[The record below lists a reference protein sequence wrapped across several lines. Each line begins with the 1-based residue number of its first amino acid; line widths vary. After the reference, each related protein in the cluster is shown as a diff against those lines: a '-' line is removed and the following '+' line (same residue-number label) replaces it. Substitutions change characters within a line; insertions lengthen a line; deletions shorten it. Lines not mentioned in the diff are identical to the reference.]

1 MRVRLIVCALA
12 GCATLALCL
21 AAAETAAAS
30 GWSIQ
35 QAPDPDGARYSV
47 LSGVS
52 CTSPAACIA
61 VGYFTDRA
69 GAGVTLAERWNGTRW
84 AIQRTPNPAGA
95 TSSLLFGVS
104 CASRTACTAVGSVT
118 NRAGTTVPL
127 AERWNGTRW
136 AIQRTRRPPRVHA
149 GALDYLG
156 GVSCPSLTTCVAVGH
171 SGNSLGT
178 AGTTLVERWDRNGW
192 AIQPTPVPAGTRVSF
207 LSGVSC
213 TSPASCTAAGFLIDR
228 AGAGVTLAE
237 HWNATSWTI
246 QPTDIPTGATYV
258 QILGLSCT
266 PGSCTAVGFFD
277 IVTGIEVMLAERRD
291 AGAWVLQRTLYPAGA
306 RYVQL
311 VGVSCAGPRS
321 CTAVG
326 FFNNATGFDV
336 ILAEHWDGTGW
347 AIQPAPDPAGATNN
361 SLGGVSC
368 PTKRVCIAVGGFTS
382 SAGTGMALAERFSS
396 PTTRPAQRRANRSH
410 ARPRP
415 ANA

>member
-1 MRVRLIVCALA
+1 MRARVVLCAVA

-21 AAAETAAAS
+21 AAAETAAAR

-35 QAPDPDGARYSV
+35 RAPDPEGAQYSV

-52 CTSPAACIA
+52 CTSPEACIA
-61 VGYFTDRA
+61 VGYFTNRA
-69 GAGVTLAERWNGTRW
+69 GVGVTLAERWNGSRW

-118 NRAGTTVPL
+118 NRAGTAVPL

-136 AIQRTRRPPRVHA
+136 AIQRIRRPPHAHA

-156 GVSCPSLTTCVAVGH
+156 GVSCPSVTTCVAVGH

-178 AGTTLVERWDRNGW
+178 AGTTLVERWNRDGW
-192 AIQPTPVPAGTRVSF
+192 AIQRTPVPAGTRVSF

-213 TSPASCTAAGFLIDR
+213 AAPASCTAAGFLIDR
-228 AGAGVTLAE
+228 DGAGVTLAE

-246 QPTDIPTGATYV
+246 QPTDNPAGATYV

-266 PGSCTAVGFFD
+266 SSGSCTAVGFFD

-291 AGAWVLQRTLYPAGA
+291 AGGWVLQRTLYPAGA

-311 VGVSCAGPRS
+311 VGTSCAGPRS

-326 FFNNATGFDV
+326 FFNNGTGFDV
-336 ILAEHWDGTGW
+336 ILAEHWDGTAW
-347 AIQPAPDPAGATNN
+347 AIQRTPDPAGATNN

-368 PTKRVCIAVGGFTS
+368 PTNRVCVAVGGFTS
-382 SAGTGMALAERFSS
+382 SDGIGMALAERYSS
-396 PTTRPAQRRANRSH
+396 PRRGRRNGAPPDSGPAPQS
-410 ARPRP
+410 PS
-415 ANA
+415 